1 MENDLDDFFAKKDK
15 SKKKTKSKFTVD
27 DILQAKKD
35 NEEKLKKGKA
45 KKRTKDSNNSE
56 GAAGLKTEEV
66 CFPLLLRMMM
76 QIV

>member
-1 MENDLDDFFAKKDK
+1 MDNDLDDFFAKKDK

-45 KKRTKDSNNSE
+45 KKRTKDSNQSE
-56 GAAGLKTEEV
+56 GAAGQKTEEV
-66 CFPLLLRMMM
+66 PVYSCT
-76 QIV
+76 

>member
-1 MENDLDDFFAKKDK
+1 MDNDLDDFFAKKDK

-45 KKRTKDSNNSE
+45 KKRTKDSNLSE
-56 GAAGLKTEEV
+56 GVAGLKTEEV
-66 CFPLLLRMMM
+66 LVNRSR
-76 QIV
+76 